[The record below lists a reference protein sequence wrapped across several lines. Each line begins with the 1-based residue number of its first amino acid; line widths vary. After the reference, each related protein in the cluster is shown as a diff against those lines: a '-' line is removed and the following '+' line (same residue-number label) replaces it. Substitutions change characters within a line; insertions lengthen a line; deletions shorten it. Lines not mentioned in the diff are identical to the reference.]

1 MAQTAY
7 EKDILGLLQRLG
19 PENLL
24 GIGDSAGVLV
34 QAFAARH
41 PGRRVL
47 QLQVSGDTVD
57 LSLDESFDCVLVTDT
72 LEHLPKRKAGILLS
86 RLRDLYARY
95 LLVAVDVGESDGP
108 GTTRWSESELLAYG
122 LRRLGRYDPVHVYAF
137 DIYDYKLTPDWLNS
151 KYWANPEL
159 FDKYWW

>member
-1 MAQTAY
+1 MAQTTY
-7 EKDILGLLQRLG
+7 EQDILGLLQRLG
-19 PENLL
+19 PDSLL
-24 GIGDSAGVLV
+24 GIGAAAADLV
-34 QAFAARH
+34 QAFTGRH
-41 PGRRVL
+41 PERHGTELHVTEESAAL
-47 QLQVSGDTVD
+47 D
-57 LSLDESFDCVLVTDT
+57 LPGPYDCVLVTDT
-72 LEHLPKRKAGILLS
+72 LEHLPKHEAGILLS

-95 LLVAVDVGESDGP
+95 LLVAVKVGESEGG

-122 LRRLGRYDPVHVYAF
+122 LRRLGRYGPVHVYAF